1 MINGLGVTKLLWSP
15 VSSYLAVNDRPGEQ
29 GDILRLLALDPIKLS
44 VTSMRE
50 PDEKKLLYEEE
61 VRHGSFLSTVDTI
74 GFHAMEWR

>member
-1 MINGLGVTKLLWSP
+1 M
-15 VSSYLAVNDRPGEQ
+15 NDRPGEQ
-29 GDILRLLALDPIKLS
+29 GDILRLLALDPIKLL